1 MGQLSINRP
10 GGFSRAVNA
19 TLVSYTRIRR
29 ATGINEDELRSRHKV
44 VVLFHRNN
52 TLLNFNFKKTLETQH
67 LTIQSVAVTWFLPCE
82 TDQQIFC

>member
-52 TLLNFNFKKTLETQH
+52 TLLNFNFKK
-67 LTIQSVAVTWFLPCE
+67 P
-82 TDQQIFC
+82 

>member
-1 MGQLSINRP
+1 MNGANYFFDIILFQGKMGQLSINRP

-44 VVLFHRNN
+44 VVLFHFNN
-52 TLLNFNFKKTLETQH
+52 TMIVE
-67 LTIQSVAVTWFLPCE
+67 I
-82 TDQQIFC
+82 